1 MRAASGA
8 GAATLLLLAHKHLL
22 HGFLE
27 RVTWTE
33 LRSGFLLAAMTF
45 IALPLLP
52 DRIVDPWNA
61 LNPNALWLMTILIA
75 AVSFAGY
82 VAVKM
87 AGPQRGL
94 LLAAALGGLF
104 ASTAVTL
111 SLSRLA
117 KQNAGHLRLLA
128 GGILGS
134 GTVMLTRVLVVTGL
148 INLQLAERLAPPLL
162 AAALGMALVAAIY
175 VLSDHGKPRED
186 GSRFVLKNPFE
197 LLEVLKF
204 GLVLTVIS
212 AAVVLARR
220 LWGDTGLLA
229 LAAISGRADVDA
241 ITLSVSRLSGAE
253 TVAVTAILLTVMVNT
268 LAKNVYAAM
277 AGGARLGWL
286 VLAGTAAAV
295 AAGVAGWQLL

>member
-229 LAAISGRADVDA
+229 LAAISGLADVDA